1 MKSKIIGGIGAIFI
15 TILIVSTATAIP
27 YINSQSVNKILTSV
41 DEIRN
46 QMIIKCLS
54 KFLKIGISN
63 ETMLIAAII
72 FLTIAWICYSIGI
85 IVESSSGILKP
96 WHVKLFWLG
105 LLFELTGAT
114 LMFILGKGEV
124 YPIHMIVGAIALAL
138 IIFHNILASIIIKA
152 GNTMFLKCFPKFSL
166 TVYLIWLIAFI
177 TGMIIG
183 MKQDH
188 GGYADIL
195 GV

>member
-1 MKSKIIGGIGAIFI
+1 MKSKIIGGIFI
-15 TILIVSTATAIP
+15 TILIVSTATATP

-85 IVESSSGILKP
+85 IVESSGILKP

-138 IIFHNILASIIIKA
+138 IIFHNILASIIIKT
-152 GNTMFLKCFPKFSL
+152 GNIMLLRCFPKFSL

-188 GGYADIL
+188 GGYTDIL